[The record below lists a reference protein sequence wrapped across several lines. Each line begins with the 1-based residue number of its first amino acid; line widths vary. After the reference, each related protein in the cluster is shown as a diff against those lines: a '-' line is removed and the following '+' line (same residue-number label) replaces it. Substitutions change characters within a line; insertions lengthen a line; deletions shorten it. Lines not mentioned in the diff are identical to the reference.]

1 MDVLFEN
8 NTKEEVNYKLI
19 ENVISEALKY
29 EGVSDNTE
37 ISVTIVD
44 NEEIRKINNKFRN
57 IDRATDVLSFP
68 LIDFDN
74 EDLPN
79 DGSKIYLG
87 DIIISIERAKEQANE
102 YGHSLDREV
111 GFLTAHSML
120 HLLGYDHMVPEE
132 EKVMFAKQEEIL
144 SNLGLKGNMDENEK
158 LYDIAVKAKEYAYAP
173 YSGFKVG
180 AALLTEDGMVFI
192 GNNIENKSYGASNC
206 AERTAIFKAVSEGK
220 RIYEK

>member
-8 NTKEEVNYKLI
+8 NTNEEINYKLI
-19 ENVISEALKY
+19 EKVISEALRY
-29 EGVSDNTE
+29 EGVNDNTE
-37 ISVTIVD
+37 VSVTIVD

-74 EDLPN
+74 ESLPD

-87 DIIISIERAKEQANE
+87 DIIISIKRAKEQAKE
-102 YGHSLDREV
+102 YGHSIDREI

-132 EKVMFAKQEEIL
+132 EKEMFAKQEEIL
-144 SNLGLKGNMDENEK
+144 NNLGL
-158 LYDIAVKAKEYAYAP
+158 
-173 YSGFKVG
+173 
-180 AALLTEDGMVFI
+180 
-192 GNNIENKSYGASNC
+192 
-206 AERTAIFKAVSEGK
+206 R
-220 RIYEK
+220 R

>member
-144 SNLGLKGNMDENEK
+144 SNLGLK
-158 LYDIAVKAKEYAYAP
+158 
-173 YSGFKVG
+173 
-180 AALLTEDGMVFI
+180 
-192 GNNIENKSYGASNC
+192 
-206 AERTAIFKAVSEGK
+206 R
-220 RIYEK
+220 

>member
-8 NTKEEVNYKLI
+8 NTNEEINYKLI
-19 ENVISEALKY
+19 EKVISEALRY
-29 EGVSDNTE
+29 EGVNDNTE
-37 ISVTIVD
+37 VSVTMVD

-74 EDLPN
+74 ESLPD

-87 DIIISIERAKEQANE
+87 DIIISIERAKEQAKE
-102 YGHSLDREV
+102 YGHSIDREI

-132 EKVMFAKQEEIL
+132 EKEMFTKQEEIL
-144 SNLGLKGNMDENEK
+144 NNLGL
-158 LYDIAVKAKEYAYAP
+158 
-173 YSGFKVG
+173 
-180 AALLTEDGMVFI
+180 
-192 GNNIENKSYGASNC
+192 
-206 AERTAIFKAVSEGK
+206 R
-220 RIYEK
+220 R

>member
-144 SNLGLKGNMDENEK
+144 SNLWLK
-158 LYDIAVKAKEYAYAP
+158 
-173 YSGFKVG
+173 
-180 AALLTEDGMVFI
+180 
-192 GNNIENKSYGASNC
+192 
-206 AERTAIFKAVSEGK
+206 R
-220 RIYEK
+220 

>member
-8 NTKEEVNYKLI
+8 NTNEEINYKLI
-19 ENVISEALKY
+19 EKVISEALRY
-29 EGVSDNTE
+29 EGVNDNTE
-37 ISVTIVD
+37 VSVTIVD

-87 DIIISIERAKEQANE
+87 DIIISIERAKEQAKE
-102 YGHSLDREV
+102 YGHSIDREI

-132 EKVMFAKQEEIL
+132 EKEMFAKQEEIL
-144 SNLGLKGNMDENEK
+144 NNLGL
-158 LYDIAVKAKEYAYAP
+158 
-173 YSGFKVG
+173 
-180 AALLTEDGMVFI
+180 
-192 GNNIENKSYGASNC
+192 
-206 AERTAIFKAVSEGK
+206 R
-220 RIYEK
+220 R

>member
-68 LIDFDN
+68 LIDFDM
-74 EDLPN
+74 
-79 DGSKIYLG
+79 KICQTMVQKS
-87 DIIISIERAKEQANE
+87 ISVI
-102 YGHSLDREV
+102 
-111 GFLTAHSML
+111 
-120 HLLGYDHMVPEE
+120 
-132 EKVMFAKQEEIL
+132 
-144 SNLGLKGNMDENEK
+144 
-158 LYDIAVKAKEYAYAP
+158 
-173 YSGFKVG
+173 
-180 AALLTEDGMVFI
+180 
-192 GNNIENKSYGASNC
+192 
-206 AERTAIFKAVSEGK
+206 
-220 RIYEK
+220 

>member
-111 GFLTAHSML
+111 GFLTAHSLL

-144 SNLGLKGNMDENEK
+144 SNLGLK
-158 LYDIAVKAKEYAYAP
+158 
-173 YSGFKVG
+173 
-180 AALLTEDGMVFI
+180 
-192 GNNIENKSYGASNC
+192 
-206 AERTAIFKAVSEGK
+206 R
-220 RIYEK
+220 

>member
-44 NEEIRKINNKFRN
+44 NEEIRKINNKYRN

-87 DIIISIERAKEQANE
+87 DIIISIERAK
-102 YGHSLDREV
+102 DR
-111 GFLTAHSML
+111 LMN
-120 HLLGYDHMVPEE
+120 MV
-132 EKVMFAKQEEIL
+132 I
-144 SNLGLKGNMDENEK
+144 
-158 LYDIAVKAKEYAYAP
+158 
-173 YSGFKVG
+173 
-180 AALLTEDGMVFI
+180 LLT
-192 GNNIENKSYGASNC
+192 
-206 AERTAIFKAVSEGK
+206 GK
-220 RIYEK
+220 LDF

>member
-132 EKVMFAKQEEIL
+132 EKVMFAKQEEYTSVIL
-144 SNLGLKGNMDENEK
+144 G
-158 LYDIAVKAKEYAYAP
+158 
-173 YSGFKVG
+173 
-180 AALLTEDGMVFI
+180 
-192 GNNIENKSYGASNC
+192 
-206 AERTAIFKAVSEGK
+206 
-220 RIYEK
+220 

>member
-8 NTKEEVNYKLI
+8 NTDKDVNTDLI
-19 ENVISEALKY
+19 KKVIAESLRYENVNNNA
-29 EGVSDNTE
+29 E

-44 NEEIRKINNKFRN
+44 NEEIREINNKFRN

-68 LIDFDN
+68 LIDY
-74 EDLPN
+74 EIEKLPD

-87 DIIISIERAKEQANE
+87 DIIISIERAEEQALE
-102 YGHSLDREV
+102 YGHSLDREI

-144 SNLGLKGNMDENEK
+144 NNLGLK
-158 LYDIAVKAKEYAYAP
+158 
-173 YSGFKVG
+173 
-180 AALLTEDGMVFI
+180 
-192 GNNIENKSYGASNC
+192 
-206 AERTAIFKAVSEGK
+206 R
-220 RIYEK
+220 

>member
-68 LIDFDN
+68 MLDYPNKKFFKDFYIDYNFD
-74 EDLPN
+74 ETFL
-79 DGSKIYLG
+79 DGDELVLG
-87 DIIISIERAKEQANE
+87 DIVLSLERALEQSEE
-102 YGHSLDREV
+102 YNHSYKREV
-111 GFLTAHSML
+111 SYLVVHSIL
-120 HLLGYDHMVPEE
+120 HLLGYDHMEEDDKAIMRKREE
-132 EKVMFAKQEEIL
+132 EL
-144 SNLGLKGNMDENEK
+144 LGELK
-158 LYDIAVKAKEYAYAP
+158 I
-173 YSGFKVG
+173 S
-180 AALLTEDGMVFI
+180 
-192 GNNIENKSYGASNC
+192 
-206 AERTAIFKAVSEGK
+206 R
-220 RIYEK
+220 

>member
-74 EDLPN
+74 EDLPD

-144 SNLGLKGNMDENEK
+144 SNLGLK
-158 LYDIAVKAKEYAYAP
+158 
-173 YSGFKVG
+173 
-180 AALLTEDGMVFI
+180 
-192 GNNIENKSYGASNC
+192 
-206 AERTAIFKAVSEGK
+206 R
-220 RIYEK
+220 

>member
-8 NTKEEVNYKLI
+8 NTNEEINYKLI
-19 ENVISEALKY
+19 EKVISEALRY
-29 EGVSDNTE
+29 EGFNDNTE
-37 ISVTIVD
+37 VSVTIVD

-74 EDLPN
+74 ESLPD

-87 DIIISIERAKEQANE
+87 DIIISIERAKEQAKE
-102 YGHSLDREV
+102 YGHSIDREI

-132 EKVMFAKQEEIL
+132 EKEMFAKQEEIL
-144 SNLGLKGNMDENEK
+144 NNLGL
-158 LYDIAVKAKEYAYAP
+158 
-173 YSGFKVG
+173 
-180 AALLTEDGMVFI
+180 
-192 GNNIENKSYGASNC
+192 
-206 AERTAIFKAVSEGK
+206 R
-220 RIYEK
+220 R

>member
-120 HLLGYDHMVPEE
+120 HLLGYDHMVPEQ

-144 SNLGLKGNMDENEK
+144 SNLGLK
-158 LYDIAVKAKEYAYAP
+158 
-173 YSGFKVG
+173 
-180 AALLTEDGMVFI
+180 
-192 GNNIENKSYGASNC
+192 
-206 AERTAIFKAVSEGK
+206 R
-220 RIYEK
+220 

>member
-44 NEEIRKINNKFRN
+44 NEEFRN

-144 SNLGLKGNMDENEK
+144 SNLGLK
-158 LYDIAVKAKEYAYAP
+158 
-173 YSGFKVG
+173 
-180 AALLTEDGMVFI
+180 
-192 GNNIENKSYGASNC
+192 
-206 AERTAIFKAVSEGK
+206 R
-220 RIYEK
+220 